1 MFLLDGPNYSAECIN
16 MQHKSAKQAMKKYT
30 TICKKAVCPLSKTH
44 SGSEHLCSSVFS
56 CTILLC
62 FCHYPWETRG
72 RAEPFRE
79 TYTGGGIVEAD
90 ISLFPRRK
98 LFIQHICEYYIAA
111 ILSIPNYYATFPLYK
126 RIVMQYNPLIKI
138 KHIPVT
144 EKRSSD
150 RSKVLRFTAEAFAG
164 ARAMRS
170 LCRKDGL
177 GDHFRDPQKNK
188 RTERK

>member
-1 MFLLDGPNYSAECIN
+1 MYKYATQKCKTSDEKIYNNLQKSCMSFIKNSQRPRASPQLRLHLYNIIVFFSLSAGNSGLIG
-16 MQHKSAKQAMKKYT
+16 
-30 TICKKAVCPLSKTH
+30 TIPGDICRRRN
-44 SGSEHLCSSVFS
+44 SGSGYL
-56 CTILLC
+56 
-62 FCHYPWETRG
+62 
-72 RAEPFRE
+72 A
-79 TYTGGGIVEAD
+79 
-90 ISLFPRRK
+90 FPRRK
-98 LFIQHICEYYIAA
+98 LFIQHICEYCIAA

>member
-1 MFLLDGPNYSAECIN
+1 MQQFAKKLCVLYQKLTAAPNISAAPSSAVHYYCVFVIIRRKLGPSG
-16 MQHKSAKQAMKKYT
+16 
-30 TICKKAVCPLSKTH
+30 TIPGDIYRRRN
-44 SGSEHLCSSVFS
+44 SGSGYL
-56 CTILLC
+56 
-62 FCHYPWETRG
+62 
-72 RAEPFRE
+72 A
-79 TYTGGGIVEAD
+79 
-90 ISLFPRRK
+90 FPRRK
-98 LFIQHICEYYIAA
+98 LFIQHICEYCIAA

-164 ARAMRS
+164 ARATRS